1 MSERE
6 RRSISPWSPRVDLPG
21 GRKGACGEACVLLVL
36 EDVSGGGRA
45 WLPCMPL
52 PKSFSPACV
61 ELLFFLFFFSPFLS
75 WICWRGPERRSAS
88 LCFEGHGRV
97 LLSAWF
103 SPPPE
108 RSDSAS
114 LKLGPSLPFC
124 VGFIIFPLPGVPRK
138 GTPDLER
145 LHQACGLDHP
155 CRTCR
160 HAYFL
165 PHPRGV
171 CKEML
176 A

>member
-61 ELLFFLFFFSPFLS
+61 ELFFLFLFLFFSPFLS

-88 LCFEGHGRV
+88 LCFEGHGCV

-103 SPPPE
+103 PPA
-108 RSDSAS
+108 RDLTLLLSNWG
-114 LKLGPSLPFC
+114 LPSLSVLVLLFSPSQ
-124 VGFIIFPLPGVPRK
+124 GFLG
-138 GTPDLER
+138 
-145 LHQACGLDHP
+145 
-155 CRTCR
+155 
-160 HAYFL
+160 
-165 PHPRGV
+165 
-171 CKEML
+171 KEHL
-176 A
+176 I